1 MMTFVDFA
9 NAVCEMHGRA
19 YFVGGC
25 VRDQI
30 MGREPHDHDLMVVG
44 VEEAEF
50 LCRFPQAEKTGKVFP
65 VFRLDMAEESR
76 VEVAFARS
84 ECKVGAGHSGF
95 EVRFGK
101 EVSLEDDLV
110 RRDLTFNA
118 LAKDVL
124 TGEVI
129 DLFGGVQDLR
139 AGVVRAI
146 GEHFTEDP
154 VRALRAARQAATFG
168 FEVSPE
174 TLVAMRACVEE
185 LAREPKER
193 VVGELQKALLADRPS
208 VFFRTLRAG
217 GCLRV
222 CFPEVDALIGQTQP
236 VEWHPEGDAFE
247 HSMQVLDAVAERTP
261 DVVTRFAAL
270 MHDIGKGVT
279 PAELLP
285 KHHGHDKAGARI
297 IESLPRAY
305 PRLWRDVAAFTA
317 LHHMAV
323 INMKKESK
331 QVALLMAAKKSL
343 KGDLSAFRE
352 VVRADSGSV
361 PRFLEE
367 SVFRAVCSARVSVD
381 PETMSV
387 EQIRQAVLRA
397 RVEALRASL

>member
-1 MMTFVDFA
+1 MTFVEFA
-9 NAVCEMHGRA
+9 EAIREIGGRA

-25 VRDQI
+25 VRDEI

-44 VEEAEF
+44 VEEADF
-50 LCRFPQAEKTGKVFP
+50 LSRFPQAEKTGKAFP

-84 ECKVGAGHSGF
+84 ERKVGTGHSGF
-95 EVRFGK
+95 EVHFGK
-101 EVSLEDDLV
+101 EVCLEDDLV

-124 TGEVI
+124 SGEIV
-129 DLFGGVQDLR
+129 DLFGGVADLR

-168 FEVSPE
+168 FSVSSE
-174 TLVAMRACVEE
+174 TLVAMVACAKE

-193 VVGELQKALLADRPS
+193 VVGELQKALVADRPS

-217 GCLRV
+217 RVLQV

-247 HSMQVLDAVAERTP
+247 HTMQVLDAVASRTT
-261 DVVTRFAAL
+261 DVTARFAAL

-285 KHHGHDKAGARI
+285 KHHGHDKAGERI
-297 IESLPRAY
+297 VESLPRAY

-331 QVALLMAAKKSL
+331 QVALLMAAKKNL
-343 KGDLSAFRE
+343 KGNLSAFRE
-352 VVRADSGSV
+352 VVRADSGFV

-367 SVFRAVCSARVSVD
+367 SAFRAVCSARVSVD

-397 RVEALRASL
+397 RVEALRTSL

>member
-1 MMTFVDFA
+1 MTFVEFA
-9 NAVCEMHGRA
+9 EAIREMGGHA

-25 VRDQI
+25 VRDEI
-30 MGREPHDHDLMVVG
+30 MGRKPHDHDLMVVG
-44 VEEAEF
+44 VEEADF
-50 LCRFPQAEKTGKVFP
+50 LSQFPQAEKTGKAFP
-65 VFRLDMAEESR
+65 VFRLDMVEESR

-84 ECKVGAGHSGF
+84 ERKVGTGHSGF
-95 EVRFGK
+95 EVHFGK
-101 EVSLEDDLV
+101 EVCLEDDLV

-124 TGEVI
+124 FGEIV
-129 DLFGGVQDLR
+129 DLFGGVADLC

-146 GEHFTEDP
+146 GAHFTEDP

-168 FEVSPE
+168 FSVSSE
-174 TLVAMRACVEE
+174 TLVAMAACAEE
-185 LAREPKER
+185 LAQEPKER
-193 VVGELQKALLADRPS
+193 VVGELQKALVADRPS
-208 VFFRTLRAG
+208 VFFRTLRDG
-217 GCLRV
+217 GVLQV

-247 HSMQVLDAVAERTP
+247 HTMQVLDAVASRTT
-261 DVVTRFAAL
+261 DVTARFAAL

-297 IESLPRAY
+297 VESLPKAY

-331 QVALLMAAKKSL
+331 QVALLMAAKKNL

-367 SVFRAVCSARVSVD
+367 SAFRAVCSARVSVD

-387 EQIRQAVLRA
+387 EQIRQTVLRA

>member
-1 MMTFVDFA
+1 MTFVDFA
-9 NAVCEMHGRA
+9 NAVREMGGRA

-25 VRDQI
+25 VRDKI

-44 VEEAEF
+44 IEEADF
-50 LCRFPQAEKTGKVFP
+50 LSRFPQTEKTGKAFP

-84 ECKVGAGHSGF
+84 EHKVGMGHSGF
-95 EVRFGK
+95 EVHFGK

-124 TGEVI
+124 SGEVV
-129 DLFGGVQDLR
+129 DLFGGVADLR

-168 FEVSPE
+168 FSVSDE
-174 TLVAMRACVEE
+174 TLAAMVACAKE
-185 LAREPKER
+185 LSQEPTER
-193 VVGELQKALLADRPS
+193 VVGELQKALTADRPS

-217 GCLRV
+217 GVLRV

-247 HSMQVLDAVAERTP
+247 HTMQVLDAVASRTT
-261 DVVTRFAAL
+261 DVVARFAAL

-297 IESLPRAY
+297 VESLPRAY

-331 QVALLMAAKKSL
+331 QVALLMAAKKNL

-367 SVFRAVCSARVSVD
+367 SAFQAVCSARVSVD

-387 EQIRQAVLRA
+387 EQIRQTVLRA

>member
-1 MMTFVDFA
+1 MTFVDFA
-9 NAVCEMHGRA
+9 EAIREMHGRA

-25 VRDQI
+25 VRDEI
-30 MGREPHDHDLMVVG
+30 MGRVPHDHDLMIVG
-44 VEEAEF
+44 LEEADF
-50 LCRFPQAEKTGKVFP
+50 LFRFPQAEKMGKAFP
-65 VFRLDMAEESR
+65 VFRLDMVEESR

-84 ECKVGAGHSGF
+84 ERKVGAGHSGF
-95 EVRFGK
+95 EVHFGK
-101 EVSLEDDLV
+101 EVSLEEDLV

-124 TGEVI
+124 TGEVV
-129 DLFGGVQDLR
+129 DLFGGVADLR

-168 FEVSPE
+168 FSVSSE
-174 TLVAMRACVEE
+174 TLVAMAACAEE
-185 LAREPKER
+185 LAQEPNER
-193 VVGELQKALLADRPS
+193 VVGELQKALVADRPS
-208 VFFRTLRAG
+208 VFFRTLRDG
-217 GCLRV
+217 RVLQV

-247 HSMQVLDAVAERTP
+247 HTMQVLDAVASRTT
-261 DVVTRFAAL
+261 DVIARFVAL

-297 IESLPRAY
+297 VESLPKAY

-331 QVALLMAAKKSL
+331 QVALLMAAKKNL

-367 SVFRAVCSARVSVD
+367 SAFRAVCSARVSVD

-387 EQIRQAVLRA
+387 EQIRQTVLRA